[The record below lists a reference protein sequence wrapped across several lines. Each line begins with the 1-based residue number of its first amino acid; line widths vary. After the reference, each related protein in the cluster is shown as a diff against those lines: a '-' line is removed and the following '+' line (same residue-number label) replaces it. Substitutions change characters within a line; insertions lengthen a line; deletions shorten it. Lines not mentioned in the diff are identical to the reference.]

1 MLDLKQDYFA
11 LFGLTP
17 AFALEGERLESAY
30 REIQARVHPDRHA
43 HLSDAEKRL
52 AMQWATHANEAFR
65 TLRSPLLRGAYL
77 LSLQGVDP
85 QFETNTA
92 MAPEFL
98 MEQMEW
104 REALADARAEG
115 DEDALED
122 LARDLRQDAR
132 TLVAQLGD
140 ELDGRQDLAAAAD
153 TLRRLK
159 FLDKLQNEIN
169 DALTAL
175 ES

>member
-92 MAPEFL
+92 RIWP
-98 MEQMEW
+98 
-104 REALADARAEG
+104 
-115 DEDALED
+115 
-122 LARDLRQDAR
+122 
-132 TLVAQLGD
+132 
-140 ELDGRQDLAAAAD
+140 
-153 TLRRLK
+153 
-159 FLDKLQNEIN
+159 LQPIPC
-169 DALTAL
+169 AVSSFST
-175 ES
+175 SCKTKSMTP